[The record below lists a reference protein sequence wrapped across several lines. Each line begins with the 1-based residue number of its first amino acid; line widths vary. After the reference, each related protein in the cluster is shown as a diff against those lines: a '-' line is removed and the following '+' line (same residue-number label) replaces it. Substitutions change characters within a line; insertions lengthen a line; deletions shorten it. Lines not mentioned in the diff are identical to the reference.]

1 MVDMRGVRIW
11 LYTLVLMVFAMVLLG
26 GATRLTDSGLSITE
40 WKPLIGA
47 IPPLGEADWQAV
59 FDKYKTIPEYSQ
71 VNEGMSLAD
80 FKRIFWWEW
89 SHRFLG
95 RLIGL
100 ALVLPWIV
108 FTLMGRIPK
117 ELQPKL
123 AGMLVL
129 GGLQGLMGWYMVK
142 SGLVDR
148 IDVSQYRLAAHLLL
162 AAVIIGAIFWVVLS
176 LQKNREFALVLP
188 LAGRD
193 VWMAGGLLVLL
204 FVQIGLGALVAGLH
218 AGLTHNT
225 WPLMDGD
232 FIPDGLFDHTPLLLN
247 LFENIMTVQFN
258 HRMLAYLLLAVALL
272 HGFQLIRKSDGLIKA
287 SAVAVLGALF
297 FQIIL
302 GIFVL
307 VLVVPFSLAIAHQA
321 LAFITFMLAVRHL
334 YLVKTAYRQQ

>member
-1 MVDMRGVRIW
+1 MRGVRIW
-11 LYTLVLMVFAMVLLG
+11 LYTLVAMVFAMVLLG

-59 FDKYKTIPEYSQ
+59 FAKYQKIPEYSQ

-89 SHRFLG
+89 SHRLLG

-100 ALVLPWIV
+100 ALVLPWLL
-108 FTLMGRIPK
+108 FTLMGRIPG

-148 IDVSQYRLAAHLLL
+148 VDVSQYRLAAHLLL
-162 AAVIIGAIFWVVLS
+162 AALIIAYIFWVALS
-176 LQKNREFALVLP
+176 LKKDREFALVLP
-188 LAGRD
+188 LVGRD
-193 VWMAGGLLVLL
+193 AGMAGLLLALV

-218 AGLTHNT
+218 AGLSHNT

-232 FIPDGLFDHTPLLLN
+232 FIPEGLFDQTPLLVN
-247 LFENIMTVQFN
+247 LFENIMTVQFD
-258 HRMLAYLLLAVALL
+258 HRMMAYLVLALALL

-287 SAVAVLGALF
+287 SAVAVLGVLF

-307 VLVVPFSLAIAHQA
+307 LLVVPFSLAIAHQA
-321 LAFITFMLAVRHL
+321 LAFIALILAVRHL
-334 YLVKTAYRQQ
+334 YLVKTAYARQ

>member
-1 MVDMRGVRIW
+1 
-11 LYTLVLMVFAMVLLG
+11 MVLLG

-47 IPPLGEADWQAV
+47 IPPLSEADWQTV
-59 FDKYKTIPEYSQ
+59 FSKYQKIPEYSQ

-100 ALVLPWIV
+100 ALVLPWLLL
-108 FTLMGRIPK
+108 TLMGRIPK
-117 ELQPKL
+117 DLQPKL
-123 AGMLVL
+123 GVMLVL

-148 IDVSQYRLAAHLLL
+148 IDVSQYRLAAHLML
-162 AAVIIGAIFWVVLS
+162 AAIIIAYISWVVLS
-176 LQKNREFALVLP
+176 LQETREFALVLP
-188 LAGRD
+188 LISRD
-193 VWMAGGLLVLL
+193 VWIAGALLVLL

-218 AGLTHNT
+218 AGLSHNT

-232 FIPDGLFDHTPLLLN
+232 FIPEGLFDQTPVLVN
-247 LFENIMTVQFN
+247 LFENIMTVQFD
-258 HRMLAYLLLAVALL
+258 HRLMAYLVLALALL
-272 HGFQLIRKSDGLIKA
+272 HGFQLIGKSDGLIKA
-287 SAVAVLGALF
+287 STIALLGTVF

-307 VLVVPFSLAIAHQA
+307 VLVVPFSLAIAHQG
-321 LAFITFMLAVRHL
+321 LAFVTFILAVRHL
-334 YLVKTAYRQQ
+334 YLLKTAYGRQ

>member
-1 MVDMRGVRIW
+1 
-11 LYTLVLMVFAMVLLG
+11 MVFAMVLLG

-47 IPPLGEADWQAV
+47 VPPLSQADWQAV
-59 FDKYKTIPEYSQ
+59 FSKYQKIPEYSQ
-71 VNEGMSLAD
+71 VNDGMSLAD

-89 SHRFLG
+89 SHRLLG

-100 ALVLPWIV
+100 ALVLPWLL

-117 ELQPKL
+117 TLQPKL
-123 AGMLVL
+123 GIMLVL

-162 AAVIIGAIFWVVLS
+162 AALIIAYISWVALS
-176 LQKNREFALVLP
+176 LKGTREFALVLP
-188 LAGRD
+188 LMARD
-193 VWMAGGLLVLL
+193 VWIAGALLALL

-218 AGLTHNT
+218 AGLSHNT

-232 FIPDGLFDHTPLLLN
+232 FIPEGLFDQTPVLVN
-247 LFENIMTVQFN
+247 LFENIMTVQFD
-258 HRMLAYLLLAVALL
+258 HRIMAYLVLALALL
-272 HGFQLIRKSDGLIKA
+272 HGFQLIRKSDGLIQR
-287 SAVAVLGALF
+287 SAITLLGAVF

-307 VLVVPFSLAIAHQA
+307 LLVVPFSLAIAHQA
-321 LAFITFMLAVRHL
+321 LAFVTFIVAVRHL
-334 YLVKTAYRQQ
+334 YLLKTAYGRQ